1 MAAPISATDA
11 TSITYDHI
19 YNGCIN
25 NPDGGDAN
33 PEGCYFFLPND
44 MVESLMQP
52 ESVRSTL
59 REHIK
64 EMTREDID
72 DLAKYVMAHAKQV
85 FLTLVFSNT
94 VNAMKNL
101 QTRGFKDEDLPVC
114 IKSRKICKIN
124 SDVPLE
130 CFEDWKWSDIDSFC
144 HKQWIF
150 LAPVFDE
157 KKFIYGFDGKHRLP
171 YSSAKQSGDGSG
183 HFGEVRKLQL
193 HYAHYQQGE
202 YGDILSASSFD
213 VAVKRLFQNGQQTD
227 VDKFYEKERHTLET
241 MKELNNKHLIKAIA
255 TYTKGND
262 KFFLFPWA
270 NGGNLQDMLK
280 SSRGTLDKNLVAWVL
295 DQIVGLSE
303 AIKAL
308 HDKNI
313 RHGDIKPSNI
323 LCSGPGAGNLKESTL
338 IIADVGLAK
347 QHEMYTRYRNNTTT
361 TRHGSIT
368 YEPPEVSPK
377 RQLKTLSRKYDIW
390 SLGCVFLELIIWA
403 VYDMDGTKLFHSDL
417 GQSSNSRFWEEA
429 GIGGAEKIHS
439 AIGIWIERL
448 RGDLKGSS
456 AFRDIIEL
464 IEDKLLIISDKQRAN
479 SKAVVQ
485 SLETIRGKASEQD
498 YLFNPQM
505 EELATG
511 KQLSTPNGPG
521 VKDVDP
527 STQWPTRFYNRWRN
541 ATENNWAKSLV
552 TRLRS
557 SFRSTRHVSKPC
569 QFDRIFDFGSPSLDS
584 LLKIDHLEPDATD
597 CSLCHLLALCR
608 AKTNPNFGEPMELF
622 RDDASHV
629 LRSSPVGPPLISIY
643 SDPASGFVP
652 TYAQCGQPYLPE
664 SPNTQFR
671 LLNQWIRLCDETHD
685 CMPLKETA
693 AISNNMPTR
702 VIDVRHNSIRLV
714 ETSNITN
721 DHYVALSHCWGKLKK
736 EERFCTYAHNI
747 DALKMNVPYK
757 ALPKTFQD
765 AVTVT
770 RALGIPYLW
779 IDSLCIIQE
788 DEKDWESEAARM
800 EEVFSS
806 AYCTIAASRG
816 TSSLS
821 GFLGKRKPRAYAKV
835 QTSDGPLYLAEAI
848 DDFHADVEQSEL
860 SKRGWVLQERALSRR
875 TIYFTSTQIYWECG
889 QGIFCETL
897 AALRNPQS
905 QVLSDS
911 NFPVSSLK
919 YYKDERIQLIQ
930 DINSKYSKLGL
941 TMATDRPKAILGLQ
955 TRLARAF
962 ESNVSYGIYERYL
975 ERTLLWQAEEH
986 SDLSRI
992 SYKDGRSIP
1001 SWSWMACTGE
1011 IGYMKIPFDQVDW
1024 IGNLESPFRFS
1035 ANGAQCDNRLH
1046 AKANP
1051 LLPSSDET
1059 ELLSRVRV
1067 DSKNYTFDHNSWKCV
1082 VVGKDKV
1089 ANEDGEIVHYVLLV
1103 RSVLCAPRTYER
1115 VGVGVLLEG
1124 HISPGTNNI
1133 YVI

>member
-1 MAAPISATDA
+1 MAAPISATDD

-33 PEGCYFFLPND
+33 PEGCYFFLPNN

-64 EMTREDID
+64 EMTPEDID
-72 DLAKYVMAHAKQV
+72 ELAKYVMAHAKQV

-124 SDVPLE
+124 SDAPLE
-130 CFEDWKWSDIDSFC
+130 CFKDWKWSDIDSFC

-150 LAPVFDE
+150 LAPVFHE

-193 HYAHYQQGE
+193 HYAHYRQGE
-202 YGDILSASSFD
+202 YVSCGSFD

-323 LCSGPGAGNLKESTL
+323 LCSGPGTGNLNESTL

-403 VYDMDGTKLFHSDL
+403 VYDIL
-417 GQSSNSRFWEEA
+417 EEA
-429 GIGGAEKIHS
+429 GPGGAEQIHS
-439 AIGIWIERL
+439 AIGIWTKRL

-456 AFRDIIEL
+456 AFSDVITL
-464 IEDKLLIISDKQRAN
+464 IEEKLLIISDKERAD
-479 SKAVVQ
+479 SKAVVK
-485 SLETIRGKASEQD
+485 SLETVRGKVPEQD
-498 YLFNPQM
+498 YLFNPQL
-505 EELATG
+505 EELASG
-511 KQLSTPNGPG
+511 KRLSTSNEPG
-521 VKDVDP
+521 IKDVNP
-527 STQWPTRFYNRWRN
+527 STQRPTSFYNRWRN
-541 ATENNWAKSLV
+541 ATENNWAKSFI
-552 TRLRS
+552 TRLQS
-557 SFRSTRHVSKPC
+557 SFRPTRHVSKPC

-584 LLKIDHLEPDATD
+584 ALRIDHLEPDATD

-629 LRSSPVGPPLISIY
+629 VRSSPVGPPMISIY

-652 TYAQCGQPYLPE
+652 TYAQCGLPYLPE

-685 CMPLKETA
+685 CMPLQETA

-702 VIDVRHNSIRLV
+702 VIDVRHDSIRLV
-714 ETSNITN
+714 ETSNMTN
-721 DHYVALSHCWGKLKK
+721 DHYVALSHYWGKLKK

-747 DALKMNVPYK
+747 EALKMNIPYK

-788 DEKDWESEAARM
+788 DEKDWELEAARM
-800 EEVFSS
+800 EEVFSF

-821 GFLGKRKPRAYAKV
+821 GFLGKRRPRAYAKI
-835 QTSDGPLYLAEAI
+835 QTSGGPLYLAEAI

-875 TIYFTSTQIYWECG
+875 TIYFTATQIYWECG
-889 QGIFCETL
+889 RGIFCESL

-919 YYKDERIQLIQ
+919 YHTNDRIRLIQ
-930 DINSKYSKLGL
+930 HINHTYSKLHL
-941 TMATDRPKAILGLQ
+941 TVATDRPKAILGLQ
-955 TRLARAF
+955 SRLARTFGSKAC
-962 ESNVSYGIYERYL
+962 YGIYERYL
-975 ERTLLWQAEEH
+975 ERTLLWEAEEPG
-986 SDLSRI
+986 DLSRI
-992 SYKDGRSIP
+992 PYKDSRSIP
-1001 SWSWMACTGE
+1001 SWSWMAYTGK
-1011 IGYMKIPFDQVDW
+1011 IRYMEIPFDLVHW
-1024 IGNLESPFRFS
+1024 TRNPESPFRF
-1035 ANGAQCDNRLH
+1035 AAQEAQCDDRLH
-1046 AKANP
+1046 AKANQ
-1051 LLPSSDET
+1051 LLLLTGEGD
-1059 ELLSRVRV
+1059 LLSRVKV
-1067 DSKNYTFDHNSWKCV
+1067 DSKDYSFDQNSWKCI
-1082 VVGKDKV
+1082 VVGKSKA
-1089 ANEDGEIVHYVLLV
+1089 ANEDEEIVHYVLLV
-1103 RSVLCAPRTYER
+1103 RSVSCAPQTYER
-1115 VGVGVLLEG
+1115 VGVGSLLAG
-1124 HISPGTNNI
+1124 HISPITECI
-1133 YVI
+1133 SVI

>member
-1 MAAPISATDA
+1 MAAPTSATDN

-33 PEGCYFFLPND
+33 PEGCYFFLPKNK
-44 MVESLMQP
+44 VESLMQP

-64 EMTREDID
+64 EMTPEDVE
-72 DLAKYVMAHAKQV
+72 DLVKYVMAHAKQV

-101 QTRGFKDEDLPVC
+101 QNRGFKDEDLPVC

-124 SDVPLE
+124 SDAPLE

-150 LAPVFDE
+150 LAPVFHE
-157 KKFIYGFDGKHRLP
+157 KRFIYWFDGKHRLP
-171 YSSAKQSGDGSG
+171 YSLAEQSGDSAG

-202 YGDILSASSFD
+202 YGDILSGGSFD

-262 KFFLFPWA
+262 KYFLFPWA

-280 SSRGTLDKNLVAWVL
+280 SSRGILDKDLVAWVL

-323 LCSGPGAGNLKESTL
+323 LCSGPDTGNLNESTL

-347 QHEMYTRYRNNTTT
+347 QHEMYTRYRNKTTT

-403 VYDMDGTKLFHSDL
+403 VYDVHGTKLFHSHL
-417 GQSSNSRFWEEA
+417 GQNSNSRFWEEA
-429 GIGGAEKIHS
+429 GSGDTEQIHS
-439 AIGIWIERL
+439 AIGIWINKL

-456 AFRDIIEL
+456 ALSDVIEL
-464 IEDKLLIISDKQRAN
+464 IEEKLLIISDKGRAD
-479 SKAVVQ
+479 SKAMVK
-485 SLETIRGKASEQD
+485 SLETIRGKVSEQD
-498 YLFNPQM
+498 YLFNPQL
-505 EELATG
+505 EELATR
-511 KQLSTPNGPG
+511 KQLSISNGP
-521 VKDVDP
+521 VIKDVNP
-527 STQWPTRFYNRWRN
+527 STQRPTSLYNRWRN
-541 ATENNWAKSLV
+541 ATENNWAKSLI

-557 SFRSTRHVSKPC
+557 SFRPARHVSKPC
-569 QFDRIFDFGSPSLDS
+569 QFERIFDFGSPSPDS
-584 LLKIDHLEPDATD
+584 PLRIDDLEPDATD

-608 AKTNPNFGEPMELF
+608 AKTNPNFGEPMKLF

-629 LRSSPVGPPLISIY
+629 LRSSPVGPPIISIY
-643 SDPASGFVP
+643 SDPASAFVP
-652 TYAQCGQPYLPE
+652 TYAQRGLPYIPE
-664 SPNTQFR
+664 SPDTQFK
-671 LLNQWIRLCDETHD
+671 LLNQWIHLCDETHD
-685 CMPLKETA
+685 CMSRKRIA
-693 AISNNMPTR
+693 AINKNMPTR
-702 VIDVRHNSIRLV
+702 VIDVRNDSIRLV
-714 ETSNITN
+714 ETSNNTN
-721 DHYVALSHCWGKLKK
+721 DHYVALSHCWGKLTK

-747 DALKMNVPYK
+747 DAMKMNIPYK

-770 RALGIPYLW
+770 RALDVPYLW

-821 GFLGKRKPRAYAKV
+821 GFLGRRKPRAYAKI
-835 QTSDGPLYLAEAI
+835 QTSGGPLYLAEAI

-875 TIYFTSTQIYWECG
+875 TIYFTATQIYWECG
-889 QGIFCETL
+889 RGIFCESL

-919 YYKDERIQLIQ
+919 YHTEDRIRLIQ
-930 DINSKYSKLGL
+930 HINQTYSKLHL
-941 TMATDRPKAILGLQ
+941 TVATDRPKAILGLQ
-955 TRLARAF
+955 SRLARAF
-962 ESNVSYGIYERYL
+962 ESKACYGIYERYF
-975 ERTLLWQAEEH
+975 ERTLLWEAEEPG
-986 SDLSRI
+986 DLSLI
-992 SYKDGRSIP
+992 PYKDSRSIP
-1001 SWSWMACTGE
+1001 SWSWMAYTGK
-1011 IGYMKIPFDQVDW
+1011 IRYMKIPFERVRW
-1024 IGNLESPFRFS
+1024 TGYPESPFRFS
-1035 ANGAQCDNRLH
+1035 AQEAQCDNRLH
-1046 AKANP
+1046 AKANQ
-1051 LLPSSDET
+1051 LLLLRDET
-1059 ELLSRVRV
+1059 ELLSRVKI
-1067 DSKNYTFDHNSWKCV
+1067 DSKDYSFDQNSWKCI
-1082 VVGKDKV
+1082 VVGKNKFADKK
-1089 ANEDGEIVHYVLLV
+1089 GEIVHYVLLV
-1103 RSVLCAPRTYER
+1103 RSVSSDPQTYER
-1115 VGVGVLLEG
+1115 VGAGALLAD
-1124 HISPGTNNI
+1124 HISPVTESI
-1133 YVI
+1133 VVI